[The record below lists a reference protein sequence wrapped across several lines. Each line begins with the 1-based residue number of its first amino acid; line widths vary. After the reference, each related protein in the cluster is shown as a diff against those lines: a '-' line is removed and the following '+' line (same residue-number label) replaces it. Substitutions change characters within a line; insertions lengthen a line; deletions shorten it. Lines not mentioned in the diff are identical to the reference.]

1 MKAYVVHNFT
11 TKTMEGIASAAYTFK
26 NEKPTIDEILDAT
39 EQIKNNG
46 NYEQVIITS
55 IIPVCD
61 ETADVVEKKTQWVIG
76 REKIWFI
83 NVLVVTHIYH
93 NSIRIVHGAVQRCI
107 YLVFK

>member
-1 MKAYVVHNFT
+1 MKAYVVYNFT

-55 IIPVCD
+55 IIPVYD
-61 ETADVVEKKTQWVIG
+61 ETADVMEKKTQ
-76 REKIWFI
+76 
-83 NVLVVTHIYH
+83 
-93 NSIRIVHGAVQRCI
+93 
-107 YLVFK
+107 